1 MQQIFDNTSDTICA
15 ISTPAGVGGIAVARV
30 SGPDALAVADR
41 IWRGRPLSHAATH
54 TAHLGTVLDSM
65 GHPLDQAVATVFR
78 GPKSFTG
85 QDTVEISVHGSRYV
99 QRELISALTAAGSR
113 LALPGEFTRRA
124 FLSGNIDLTQA
135 EAVADIIAS
144 ESRAQHRIAI
154 SQLKGSFASRISSL
168 REQLVEVASL
178 LELELDFSEEDVEFA
193 SRARLRE
200 LADGIHRQLSDLRRS
215 YTAGNSIKDGIPVAI
230 VGPTNAGKSSLLNAL
245 TDDDRAIVSDIHGTT
260 RDTIEE
266 ILNIGDYRFRLID
279 TAGIRHSD
287 DAIERIGI
295 ERSRRAIDK
304 ARIIIVLNDIT
315 RPLDTGIIRSAHE
328 ALNRQDPPGH
338 LIIALNK
345 ADLTDTA
352 DGALAAAKS
361 FAGTLGTA
369 VRTGEKNAET
379 QTIAI
384 SAVRSDSLRTI
395 QQALLAAADSDASC
409 AVEDIMITNLRQANA
424 LSDASAAIRRV
435 IDAIDANLTG
445 DLIAIDLRQAI
456 DHLAALTGAISS
468 QDILTSIFS
477 RFCIGK

>member
-1 MQQIFDNTSDTICA
+1 MQQIFDNLSDTICA

-30 SGPDALAVADR
+30 SGPDAIAITDR
-41 IWRGRPLSHAATH
+41 IWHGRPLSEAATH
-54 TAHLGTVLDSM
+54 TAHLGTVTGTD

-78 GPKSFTG
+78 TPKSFTG

-99 QRELISALTAAGSR
+99 QRELINTLVASGCR

-154 SQLKGSFASRISSL
+154 SQLKGAFANRIAHL
-168 REQLVEVASL
+168 REQLIEIASL

-193 SRARLRE
+193 SRAHLHD
-200 LADGIHRQLSDLRRS
+200 LASEIHSQLSDLHRS

-245 TDDDRAIVSDIHGTT
+245 SGDDRAIVSDIHGTT

-266 ILNIGDYRFRLID
+266 TINIGDYRFRLID

-287 DAIERIGI
+287 DTIEQIGIQRSHRAIER
-295 ERSRRAIDK
+295 
-304 ARIIIVLNDIT
+304 ARIIIAVNDIT
-315 RPLDTGIIRSAHE
+315 GPLDTDIISLARE

-345 ADLTDTA
+345 ADLTGHDSQTVATA
-352 DGALAAAKS
+352 KNT
-361 FAGTLGTA
+361 AGETT
-369 VRTGEKNAET
+369 RTIN
-379 QTIAI
+379 I
-384 SAVRSDSLRTI
+384 STVTPDSLVPLKE
-395 QQALLAAADSDASC
+395 ALIAAADKDAAS
-409 AVEDIMITNLRQANA
+409 AVEDIMITNLRQATA
-424 LSDASAAIRRV
+424 LADADAAIQRV
-435 IDAIDANLTG
+435 ISAIDHQQSG
-445 DLIAIDLRQAI
+445 DLIAIDLRQAV
-456 DHLAALTGAISS
+456 DHLASLTGAISS
-468 QDILTSIFS
+468 TDILATIFS